1 MSVEDFLQQHV
12 PIAEPCWDQHDEEH
26 QEHEEQPKKKF
37 LFADHRLI
45 VLESHRNVGTGM
57 AWIQYL
63 ANNKTTKTTKTKKP
77 NISQGAQSIL
87 QDLLFKQKEENQ
99 KKNHSN
105 RNSDHYNN
113 NDLYDSTMMTEDLIG
128 NGIIPRDDSDDEEWK
143 KYDCEVMETK
153 KLTESAKQGK
163 VSLFCTILRL
173 FSNEEKKIIST
184 KSILSTC
191 TMSMRPADIP
201 PDMTSRQ
208 MVLTALQ
215 FLSTS
220 ISALSSS
227 SSSTQQEALEKSMF
241 PFMPI
246 LSFVTSSSDDT
257 KVEDMNIEDASFQKN
272 IKSGNGD
279 WSIVNNNAFRR
290 KILVLEKAFL
300 SSTMKHMNRIHLCPR
315 SDDKSK
321 ELSLICRGYT
331 SKGEIGKKTTTGTK
345 RKSSIDIASSPKT
358 NKSPKNNK

>member
-12 PIAEPCWDQHDEEH
+12 PIAEPCWDPQDDDEE
-26 QEHEEQPKKKF
+26 EEEEPQKKY
-37 LFADHRLI
+37 LFANQRSI
-45 VLESHRNVGTGM
+45 VLESHKNVGTGM

-63 ANNKTTKTTKTKKP
+63 ANNTTTKTRKHR
-77 NISQGAQSIL
+77 ISQGAQSIL
-87 QDLLFKQKEENQ
+87 QDLLSKQKEDNQ
-99 KKNHSN
+99 KKNCSN
-105 RNSDHYNN
+105 SNSDHYNN
-113 NDLYDSTMMTEDLIG
+113 DDSFDSNIMTEHLIG
-128 NGIIPRDDSDDEEWK
+128 NGIIPRDDSDDDEWK
-143 KYDCEVMETK
+143 EYDCEVMETK

-173 FSNEEKKIIST
+173 FSKEEKAIIST

-215 FLSTS
+215 FLTTPIST
-220 ISALSSS
+220 LSSS
-227 SSSTQQEALEKSMF
+227 STTTAQQEALEKSIF

-257 KVEDMNIEDASFQKN
+257 KTEDINIEDASFQKN
-272 IKSGNGD
+272 ITSGNGD
-279 WSIVNNNAFRR
+279 WTIVNNNSFRR
-290 KILVLEKAFL
+290 KVLVLEKAFL
-300 SSTMKHMNRIHLCPR
+300 SSTMKHMNRIHMCPR

-331 SKGEIGKKTTTGTK
+331 SKGDVGKKATTGTK
-345 RKSSIDIASSPKT
+345 RKSSSDTASSPKT
-358 NKSPKNNK
+358 NKSAKK